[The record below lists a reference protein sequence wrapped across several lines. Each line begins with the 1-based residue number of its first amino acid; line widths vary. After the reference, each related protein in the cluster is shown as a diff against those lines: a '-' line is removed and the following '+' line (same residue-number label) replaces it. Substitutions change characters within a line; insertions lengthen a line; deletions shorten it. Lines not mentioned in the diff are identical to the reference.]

1 MEPKPGLVASLFDFS
16 FNEFITTRIIKFI
29 YALGIVV
36 AAIGAIGFIISGF
49 ANSAGVGVL
58 FLLLSPL
65 AFLLYVVMIRV
76 WLEVLIVI
84 FRIAEHASAIED
96 HCRKA
101 PAAASTEGQV

>member
-1 MEPKPGLVASLFDFS
+1 MEPKPGLAASLFDFS

-29 YALGIVV
+29 YALGIIV
-36 AAIGAIGFIISGF
+36 AAVGAIMFIASGF
-49 ANSAGVGVL
+49 AKSGGAGVL

-84 FRIAEHASAIED
+84 FRIAEHARAIED

-101 PAAASTEGQV
+101 PGTASTEGQA